1 MAKNEPTFLKAYD
14 DYFDAIY
21 RYCYW
26 RVFDKEKAKD
36 IVQETYCRTW
46 EYMEDKKE
54 IKNIKAFLYRIAT
67 NIIIDESRKRKN
79 TSLDQIME
87 KGFVPKADPQQKMQ
101 DHLTGKELIGIV
113 KSLDKRYSEV
123 MLLKYVDDLSTK
135 EIAVSLNETENNI
148 YVRISRGLNKVKKI
162 VRRQE
167 A

>member
-1 MAKNEPTFLKAYD
+1 MPDKQQKFLKAYD

-36 IVQETYCRTW
+36 FVQETYCRVW
-46 EYMEDKKE
+46 KYIESGKE
-54 IKNIKAFLYRIAT
+54 IKSTKPLLYRIAT
-67 NIIIDESRKRKN
+67 NVIIDESRKKKS

-87 KGFVPKADPQQKMQ
+87 KGFVPNSDPRQKMQ
-101 DHLTGKELIGIV
+101 DHLTGKELIHIV
-113 KSLDKRYSEV
+113 KSLDKRYSQA
-123 MLLKYVDDLSTK
+123 MLLKYVDDLSVK

-162 VRRQE
+162 VKSQE
-167 A
+167 S